1 MLRIENF
8 MRRVAGMKNL
18 IRILALVLLGLSVTG
33 CELFS
38 LKFWQK
44 VDKYRKKIG
53 EKCCESL
60 EQCIV

>member
-1 MLRIENF
+1 
-8 MRRVAGMKNL
+8 MKNL
-18 IRILALVLLGLSVTG
+18 IRILALVLLGLNVTG

-38 LKFWQK
+38 LKFWRK

-60 EQCIV
+60 EQCIVWINMEIERIK

>member
-1 MLRIENF
+1 
-8 MRRVAGMKNL
+8 MKNL
-18 IRILALVLLGLSVTG
+18 IRILALVLLGLNVTG

-38 LKFWQK
+38 LKFWRK

>member
-1 MLRIENF
+1 
-8 MRRVAGMKNL
+8 MKNL

-53 EKCCESL
+53 EKCCESSRTVY
-60 EQCIV
+60 CVDKYGNRTY